1 MDKLTSLET
10 KEAGGRREL
19 REYLTV
25 LAQAV
30 ASGKV
35 VLLNEYKQKKM
46 RRENLW
52 V

>member
-19 REYLTV
+19 REYLGV

-35 VLLNEYKQKKM
+35 VLLNDFRKRKEAI
-46 RRENLW
+46 R
-52 V
+52 